1 MQSYLLKFLFINT
14 IYIDFNKYKPKLLPS
29 ISIIRISRMLCGAPR
44 VPSIFLVYRWRQF
57 FQLLTTRLTFV
68 SIMSGWSTGVSIK
81 WWSSRSV
88 WSTPGATAQ
97 SFRVRRMTTNL
108 RVEIGQGFVAI
119 YVIGAGSRI
128 VWTLAVITL
137 CLMMRIGTLIVETV
151 RARFFFFDLLVL
163 GGRALLGILG
173 GGTDRSEK

>member
-1 MQSYLLKFLFINT
+1 
-14 IYIDFNKYKPKLLPS
+14 
-29 ISIIRISRMLCGAPR
+29 
-44 VPSIFLVYRWRQF
+44 
-57 FQLLTTRLTFV
+57 
-68 SIMSGWSTGVSIK
+68 
-81 WWSSRSV
+81 
-88 WSTPGATAQ
+88 
-97 SFRVRRMTTNL
+97 MTTNL

-128 VWTLAVITL
+128 IWTLAVITL